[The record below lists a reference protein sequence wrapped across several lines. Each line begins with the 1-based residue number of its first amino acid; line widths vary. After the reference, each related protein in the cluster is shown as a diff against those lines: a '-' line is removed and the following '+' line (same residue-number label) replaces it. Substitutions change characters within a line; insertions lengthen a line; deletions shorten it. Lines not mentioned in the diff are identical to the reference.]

1 MFRVFSEAEC
11 AQIAASGPFDE
22 QLEYCKNIVRDFLT
36 TKDVTVT
43 NPSEA
48 FQVIVTTKI
57 TKGAKVWHHDDV
69 TIVNF
74 ITNIRG
80 EGTSIL
86 MEDGGVCVLPVGHGC
101 VLVGD
106 QGYTMLG
113 LKPTLHRGP
122 PVDIDRCLV
131 KVAIP
136 AKARITDCLSGPSV
150 CDTCTNVELY
160 KERCTHLDGLLRA
173 DKLLVV

>member
-11 AQIAASGPFDE
+11 EQIATSRPSDD
-22 QLEYCKNIVRDFLT
+22 QLEYCKNIVRDFLA
-36 TKDVTVT
+36 TKGVDVKS
-43 NPSEA
+43 PEA
-48 FQVIVTTKI
+48 FQVIITTKS
-57 TKGAKVWHHDDV
+57 TKGAKEWHHDDV
-69 TIVNF
+69 CIVNF

-122 PVDIDRCLV
+122 PVDIDRCVL

-136 AKARITDCLSGPSV
+136 ANATITGYLSGPSV
-150 CDTCTNVELY
+150 CDTRTNVELHE
-160 KERCTHLDGLLRA
+160 ERCTHLDGLLCA
-173 DKLLVV
+173 DLGKV